1 MTARKWFPD
10 RIAELKTLAENG
22 YSAAQAAEI
31 FGVSR
36 DAIYLAANR
45 HGISFHSLPI
55 RFILDHQD
63 NRFVQARVAKNL
75 TLLDV
80 EVDTGLAPST
90 IRRYERG
97 VKRMR
102 KDIVQILAEEY
113 GVTVEWLLGEV
124 GA

>member
-10 RIAELKTLAENG
+10 RITELRTLAENG

-36 DAIYLAANR
+36 EAIYLVANR

-55 RFILDHQD
+55 KFVMSHQD
-63 NRFVQARVAKNL
+63 NRFVQARVAKKL

-80 EVDTGLAPST
+80 NVDTGLAPST
-90 IRRYERG
+90 IRRYECG
-97 VKRMR
+97 PKRIRM
-102 KDIVQILAEEY
+102 KIVQILAKEY
-113 GVTVEWLLGEV
+113 GVTVGWLLGEV
-124 GA
+124 GV